1 MLFAA
6 WCKQPFGRSP
16 PVVAV
21 YDGDRRVTGDSAKER
36 TAKTMTQPRT
46 TLTRRRFLA
55 TASAAAVGLLPACG
69 ASHVRPTP
77 SASAST
83 ATAATT
89 VTGTPVLPTTPA
101 ATLPIAPS
109 APASRAIATASVATA
124 ISTPSTALPPPE
136 LDAWLHANAVSF
148 ATTDPTAAVAD
159 LQPFRK
165 IIGDAR
171 IVALGEDTHGTHE
184 FFAMKHRLLRF
195 LVTEMGFTLFAME
208 ADLPE
213 ANRINDYV
221 HGTAGDPAALFK
233 QVNFSLED
241 TQEVLDLIRWMRAY
255 NDQRGSA
262 PAVSFLGFD
271 MQYPHIAM
279 DDVIAYL
286 HTVDSAAADHATAL
300 YEPFRPYQ
308 NAPGAYAKADAD
320 VQAQCRA
327 NIGVVYADLAAHKSA
342 YAQASSPQAYAQGL
356 RAARIVMQAEDLAAG
371 MDAES
376 RDRYMAENAVW
387 LLEQGGAG
395 AKIVLWAHNA
405 HVGTTKSSTF
415 RSMGSYL
422 RERYS
427 DEMRVFGF
435 EFGMGLFNAAGYDA
449 LNQRYYPVGPQRV
462 PAPPPDSYEAA
473 WQRAGEPR
481 LVIDL
486 RQSDGDSPAEVWV
499 RGPHPYRSVGAVY
512 TYGKPEEY
520 FSAVSLP
527 SAFDAM
533 IYFAQTTASNLL

>member
-1 MLFAA
+1 VSNL
-6 WCKQPFGRSP
+6 PLS
-16 PVVAV
+16 
-21 YDGDRRVTGDSAKER
+21 
-36 TAKTMTQPRT
+36 T
-46 TLTRRRFLA
+46 TLA
-55 TASAAAVGLLPACG
+55 T
-69 ASHVRPTP
+69 T
-77 SASAST
+77 
-83 ATAATT
+83 TAA
-89 VTGTPVLPTTPA
+89 
-101 ATLPIAPS
+101 APS
-109 APASRAIATASVATA
+109 AIALPATVTIPPVPTPTV
-124 ISTPSTALPPPE
+124 TPSTALPPPE
-136 LDAWLHANAVSF
+136 LDTWLHANATPF

-159 LQPFRK
+159 LAPFRT

-195 LVTEMGFTLFAME
+195 LVTQMGFTLFAME

-213 ANRINDYV
+213 TNRINDYV

-233 QVNFSLED
+233 QVNFSIEN

-271 MQYPHIAM
+271 MQYPHVAM

-286 HTVDSAAADHATAL
+286 RTVDPAAADRSSSL

-327 NIGVVYADLAAHKSA
+327 NIGVVYADLAAHKAA

-356 RAARIVMQAEDLAAG
+356 RTARIVMQAEDLAAG

-376 RDRYMAENAVW
+376 RDRYMAENAAW

-462 PAPPPDSYEAA
+462 PAPPSDSYEAA

-486 RQSDGDSPAEVWV
+486 RQSEGDSPAEVWV

-520 FSAVSLP
+520 FSADSLP

-533 IYFAQTTASNLL
+533 IYFAQTTASKLL